1 MIEKILLFFIL
12 VTLSFFF
19 ACKDKSPIY
28 QLEDEQFIK
37 ILADMH
43 ISESASQHLSL
54 SVRDSMAKVYLKQI
68 LSIHEVEISVFES
81 EYKRLK
87 NEPSKL
93 KKIYEGVIKRIN
105 ELKTGKKKEEKG
117 TMKGQKQKKR

>member
-54 SVRDSMAKVYLKQI
+54 SVRAVSYTHLT
-68 LSIHEVEISVFES
+68 L
-81 EYKRLK
+81 
-87 NEPSKL
+87 PT
-93 KKIYEGVIKRIN
+93 KRIV
-105 ELKTGKKKEEKG
+105 
-117 TMKGQKQKKR
+117 